1 VRHMRHLVTAICVVT
16 LALCALASA
25 QAQTEVTLLAPMP
38 LGAPFKALLPGFEA
52 KTGYK
57 VTAMYIP
64 TLQMKDK
71 VAQGQGAD
79 VNIMVP
85 PYDEAMS
92 SGNLDAKSATTLA
105 SFVVAIVV
113 GKGAAHPDVST
124 PDAVKKA
131 LLGAKSFVSIDP
143 ATGSAGVAAQA
154 ALGKLGIADQVKDKI
169 KLMPVGGAL
178 KAVTAG
184 DGTFSLG
191 PYVSD
196 VRTNDMVE
204 GLALPTGAYTPTNI
218 VGYVSSKASD
228 AKAAK
233 ALLDYLMSPDA
244 EAQYKSLGMMPAH

>member
-1 VRHMRHLVTAICVVT
+1 MKRMKHLLMPICVVM

-38 LGAPFKALLPGFEA
+38 MQASFRMLIPGFEA
-52 KTGYK
+52 KGFK
-57 VTAMYIP
+57 VTAMFVP

-85 PYDEAMS
+85 PYDEALS

-113 GKGAAHPDVST
+113 NKGAAHPDVST
-124 PDAVKKA
+124 PAAVKMT
-131 LLGAKSFVSIDP
+131 LLSAKSFVSIDP

-154 ALGKLGIADQVKDKI
+154 VLDKLGIADQVKDKI
-169 KLMPVGGAL
+169 KLVPVAGAL
-178 KAVTAG
+178 KAVTGG
-184 DGTFSLG
+184 DVDFSLG

-196 VRTNDMVE
+196 VRTNAMVE
-204 GLALPTGAYTPTNI
+204 GLGLPTGAYTPTNI

-244 EAQYKSLGMMPAH
+244 EAQYKSIGMMPAH

>member
-1 VRHMRHLVTAICVVT
+1 M
-16 LALCALASA
+16 
-25 QAQTEVTLLAPMP
+25 
-38 LGAPFKALLPGFEA
+38 
-52 KTGYK
+52 
-57 VTAMYIP
+57 
-64 TLQMKDK
+64 
-71 VAQGQGAD
+71 
-79 VNIMVP
+79 
-85 PYDEAMS
+85 
-92 SGNLDAKSATTLA
+92 
-105 SFVVAIVV
+105 
-113 GKGAAHPDVST
+113 

-131 LLGAKSFVSIDP
+131 LLAASSFVSIDP

-154 ALGKLGIADQVKDKI
+154 ALNKLGIADQVKGKI

-196 VRTNDMVE
+196 VRTNEMVE

>member
-1 VRHMRHLVTAICVVT
+1 VKVVKHLLLPICVVM
-16 LALCALASA
+16 LGLGSLASA
-25 QAQTEVTLLAPMP
+25 QAQTQVTLLAPMP
-38 LGAPFKALLPGFEA
+38 LGGPFKMLLPAFEA

-57 VTAMYIP
+57 VTATYIP

-85 PYDEAMS
+85 PYDEALT

-113 GKGAAHPDVST
+113 NKGATHPDVST
-124 PDAVKKA
+124 PDAVKKT
-131 LLGAKSFVSIDP
+131 LLAAKSFVSIDP

-154 ALGKLGIADQVKDKI
+154 VLSKLGIADQVKDKI

-178 KAVTAG
+178 KAVTGG
-184 DGTFSLG
+184 DTDFSLG

-204 GLALPTGAYTPTNI
+204 GLGLPTGAYTPTNI

-228 AKAAK
+228 TKAAK
-233 ALLDYLMSPDA
+233 ALLDYLASPDA
-244 EAQYKSLGMMPAH
+244 EAQYKSIGMMAAH